1 MGQES
6 RSPRRQSHGTI
17 SRSSGAWWQADR
29 AAQGRCLG
37 ACPPRGFSGT
47 RQSERF
53 SFAPR
58 RWRRVWPGSRCYL
71 CRLIVPRTSRMP
83 SIGLR
88 ASGSTASLSSPL
100 HSSFFSECRSPT
112 GVGEP
117 PSHDKHFHAVP
128 QVRRTNG
135 VWAEPARD
143 VQACGGLRRPRPE
156 GRQSWRFAHRT
167 ANAFRAR
174 DQYQDGQG
182 AWADDPRLAAR
193 PCRRGDRM
201 RRRAFMALLAAWPL
215 AARAQQA
222 DRLRRVGVLFTLTR
236 DNAEGQARMT
246 AFRQGLEA
254 LGWADGRNLRIDDFW
269 AGIDVDGLRRD
280 AAELLSLKPDAIMAG
295 GSRALIALQNATHAI
310 PIVFVAAAGTI
321 EHGIVTNVARPAGNL
336 TGFTTFDDFSL
347 AGKLAGLLKE
357 MAPRLAR
364 IALIMHR
371 DHPSLAG
378 YRNALA
384 TDAPSLSVQPITIP
398 ASNAGQIERAIGTFA
413 REPNGGLL
421 VPPDQFNVLHRDLT
435 LELASRHRLPAI
447 YGYRSHVAAG
457 GLMSYS
463 TDFHDIYRRAAAYVH
478 RILKGEKP
486 ANLPVQS
493 PIKYELAISLS
504 TAKALGLDVPATLL
518 ARTDEVIE

>member
-17 SRSSGAWWQADR
+17 SRSPRAWWQADR
-29 AAQGRCLG
+29 TAQGRCLG
-37 ACPPRGFSGT
+37 AFPPG
-47 RQSERF
+47 
-53 SFAPR
+53 
-58 RWRRVWPGSRCYL
+58 GSLGCDNR
-71 CRLIVPRTSRMP
+71 
-83 SIGLR
+83 
-88 ASGSTASLSSPL
+88 SGSVSRHGDGGACGRGHGIISADQSFRGPQECLRYGCARAARRHHCPHLSS
-100 HSSFFSECRSPT
+100 HFSSASADRRS
-112 GVGEP
+112 GVGES

-128 QVRRTNG
+128 QVRRTDG
-135 VWAEPARD
+135 VWAESARD
-143 VQACGGLRRPRPE
+143 VQACGGVRRSHPE

-167 ANAFRAR
+167 ANPFRAR

-182 AWADDPRLAAR
+182 ARADDSRLAAR

-269 AGIDVDGLRRD
+269 AGIDGERLRSD

-371 DHPSLAG
+371 DHP
-378 YRNALA
+378 
-384 TDAPSLSVQPITIP
+384 
-398 ASNAGQIERAIGTFA
+398 
-413 REPNGGLL
+413 
-421 VPPDQFNVLHRDLT
+421 
-435 LELASRHRLPAI
+435 
-447 YGYRSHVAAG
+447 
-457 GLMSYS
+457 
-463 TDFHDIYRRAAAYVH
+463 
-478 RILKGEKP
+478 
-486 ANLPVQS
+486 
-493 PIKYELAISLS
+493 
-504 TAKALGLDVPATLL
+504 
-518 ARTDEVIE
+518 

>member
-1 MGQES
+1 MN
-6 RSPRRQSHGTI
+6 R
-17 SRSSGAWWQADR
+17 
-29 AAQGRCLG
+29 
-37 ACPPRGFSGT
+37 RGFILALGG
-47 RQSERF
+47 
-53 SFAPR
+53 AA
-58 RWRRVWPGSRCYL
+58 
-71 CRLIVPRTSRMP
+71 
-83 SIGLR
+83 
-88 ASGSTASLSSPL
+88 ASS
-100 HSSFFSECRSPT
+100 
-112 GVGEP
+112 
-117 PSHDKHFHAVP
+117 
-128 QVRRTNG
+128 
-135 VWAEPARD
+135 
-143 VQACGGLRRPRPE
+143 
-156 GRQSWRFAHRT
+156 
-167 ANAFRAR
+167 
-174 DQYQDGQG
+174 
-182 AWADDPRLAAR
+182 
-193 PCRRGDRM
+193 
-201 RRRAFMALLAAWPL
+201 AWPL
-215 AARAQQA
+215 VVRAQQA

-384 TDAPSLSVQPITIP
+384 TDAPSLSVQPVTIP
-398 ASNAGQIERAIGTFA
+398 ASNAGEIERAIDTFA

-493 PIKYELAISLS
+493 PIKYELAINLS